1 MRTGTRVEANQAEQG
16 LQKRGSIPA
25 RDWHP
30 PRGHIRAERRHL
42 LSMDPAMV
50 IRKAGSLLGRIFYQR
65 CFYLFLV
72 LMLFLCAA
80 PFTEPTPIGHFIIN
94 CANAFIIV
102 AAVASVGRTTTS
114 CVVAVLFAAPALAY
128 QWIAVVG
135 GDPHA
140 AAKAWGFS
148 ALLYAT
154 TIAYLLDYVFRRDV
168 MTTDKL
174 FGAAS
179 AYLLLG
185 VFWGFLY
192 ALVDHVYSRSFA
204 LFGSPSPLVLFD
216 FIYFSFT
223 VLTST
228 GFGDI
233 SPLSRQA
240 RGICVIEQVVGALF
254 LAILI
259 ARLASAYRM
268 SAKIREQAARKKRRA
283 SPSED

>member
-1 MRTGTRVEANQAEQG
+1 
-16 LQKRGSIPA
+16 
-25 RDWHP
+25 
-30 PRGHIRAERRHL
+30 
-42 LSMDPAMV
+42 MV
-50 IRKAGSLLGRIFYQR
+50 IRNAGRLVGRIFFQR

-80 PFTEPTPIGHFIIN
+80 PFIEATPIGHFAIN
-94 CANAFIIV
+94 CVNGFIIV

-114 CVVAVLFAAPALAY
+114 FVLAMLLAGPALTY
-128 QWIAVVG
+128 QWIAVSG
-135 GDPHA
+135 ADPHA
-140 AAKAWGFS
+140 VAKAWGFG

-154 TIAYLLDYVFRRDV
+154 TIGYLLNYVFRREV
-168 MTTDKL
+168 MTADKL

-185 VFWGFLY
+185 VFWAFLY
-192 ALVDHVYSRSFA
+192 ALVAHFYAGSFA
-204 LFGSPSPLVLFD
+204 LFGQPSSIAFYDLV
-216 FIYFSFT
+216 YFSFT

-240 RGICVIEQVVGALF
+240 RGICVIEQIVGALF

-259 ARLASAYRM
+259 ARLAGVYPP
-268 SAKIREQAARKKRRA
+268 RERSGDNGGVDFR
-283 SPSED
+283 EDY

>member
-1 MRTGTRVEANQAEQG
+1 
-16 LQKRGSIPA
+16 
-25 RDWHP
+25 
-30 PRGHIRAERRHL
+30 
-42 LSMDPAMV
+42 MV
-50 IRKAGSLLGRIFYQR
+50 IRKAGTLVGRIFYQR

-80 PFTEPTPIGHFIIN
+80 PFIEPSPVGHFAIN

-114 CVVAVLFAAPALAY
+114 FVVAILLAGPALTY
-128 QWIAVVG
+128 QWIAVSG

-140 AAKAWGFS
+140 AAKAWGFG

-154 TIAYLLDYVFRRDV
+154 TIAYLLNYVFRRDV
-168 MTTDKL
+168 MTADKL

-192 ALVDHVYSRSFA
+192 ALVNHFYPGSFA
-204 LFGSPSPLVLFD
+204 LFGSRSPLGFFD
-216 FIYFSFT
+216 LVYFSFT

-240 RGICVIEQVVGALF
+240 RGICVIEQIVGALF

-259 ARLASAYRM
+259 ARLAGAYRT
-268 SAKIREQAARKKRRA
+268 SAKIREQATRKKGRVSR
-283 SPSED
+283 PFED